1 MDFVFDR
8 AKRSLAC
15 VFSCYS
21 TTTRIYTVMLSN
33 FEYRYHDFFPSII
46 PMSQVCTI
54 FSRHMQILQG
64 SHVSM
69 CAVPEGSDDGAA
81 VPVDPHL
88 PNASRRYFFC
98 HPLPAAR
105 TSQTPSYVAVQVERV
120 SLFSKRKSFTLSFVW
135 RVCVLHADERK
146 QNPKNPSLRSTVRRW
161 GWARP

>member
-88 PNASRRYFFC
+88 PNASRCPLAATFLPSASGRPHISNTLLRRCAGGACIVIFQKKILYFIVW
-98 HPLPAAR
+98 LAR
-105 TSQTPSYVAVQVERV
+105 LCFACGRKKTKP
-120 SLFSKRKSFTLSFVW
+120 KKSF
-135 RVCVLHADERK
+135 
-146 QNPKNPSLRSTVRRW
+146 STIYCT
-161 GWARP
+161 